1 MRASTYQYAPGM
13 LLYRR
18 GTDWQDAPLSVCSQR
33 IRQLLPPEL
42 RAGWQLIERGM
53 ATGERERDAIPTAQW
68 IAANGERLGFRTPNV
83 AERSRAMG
91 MADYLEGFRGLG
103 MDDYQMF
110 NAQGNSFDR
119 AAVALRVREGL
130 ATWLAGGALPRHAF
144 PDPAAVAS
152 VYGRLRAEV
161 VAAGVAACS
170 LPFPRD
176 LRATLLA
183 GVAVASSRATGVAAA
198 EDGRRD
204 A

>member
-1 MRASTYQYAPGM
+1 
-13 LLYRR
+13 
-18 GTDWQDAPLSVCSQR
+18 
-33 IRQLLPPEL
+33 
-42 RAGWQLIERGM
+42 
-53 ATGERERDAIPTAQW
+53 
-68 IAANGERLGFRTPNV
+68 
-83 AERSRAMG
+83 MG

-130 ATWLAGGALPRHAF
+130 ATWLSGGVLPRHAF
-144 PDPAAVAS
+144 PDPYVVIG

-161 VAAGVAACS
+161 VAAGVAACGH
-170 LPFPRD
+170 PFPRD
-176 LRATLLA
+176 LQVALMA
-183 GVAVASSRATGVAAA
+183 GTAAAMGLVTGGAAA